1 MFLIIMACIRAW
13 RTITFAVIPL
23 SPALAKWIALQN
35 QLQHWRATS
44 QTHSPQDADILS
56 GLSLRLAMFIK
67 RFVELKENVAL
78 MTNDEN
84 ERRDIMAEARRRVI
98 QGMDKVIA
106 EPADH

>member
-1 MFLIIMACIRAW
+1 
-13 RTITFAVIPL
+13 
-23 SPALAKWIALQN
+23 
-35 QLQHWRATS
+35 
-44 QTHSPQDADILS
+44 
-56 GLSLRLAMFIK
+56 MFIK